1 MSTRINPLIHEEV
14 QRLHQQG
21 MRQCELV
28 KRFNLCKTTIRRLLN
43 NPVNWYG
50 LDRET
55 AAKCRKARIG
65 LKTAAYIIESY
76 QTTSIADQAAYL
88 GKTPGA
94 VRHIQYKLSQAGA
107 IVARLSLAARER
119 RKARDGM
126 LVERVRQCVADGL
139 TIDRIA
145 KELKQPEGRIE
156 RIVEELGGAQSL
168 RTSVY
173 SLDQVAALFQVTA
186 ENVHRWIDCDWLK
199 AARNNK
205 PGSTFAIRRCD
216 LIAFVAVRPAWPS
229 YAPRLIKDEE
239 LRERALAAQIDAG
252 GRWYSRQEIA
262 QRSGVHLE
270 TPRFWDE
277 KGYLAELETTTYG
290 RTIYYWLPNN
300 HPLFTVDT
308 VTLAEAARALHLS
321 RPTLYK
327 YIQEFGMPVEAD
339 GKLDLGKVKTWL
351 QDFTPPKL
359 GRPRKEHAH
368 A

>member
-28 KRFNLCKTTIRRLLN
+28 QRFNLCKTTIRRLLN

-50 LDRET
+50 LDKET
-55 AAKCRKARIG
+55 AAKCREARIG
-65 LKTAAYIIESY
+65 LKTAAYIIETY
-76 QTTSIADQAAYL
+76 QTVPIAEQAAHL

-126 LVERVRQCVADGL
+126 LVERVRQLAADGM
-139 TIDRIA
+139 TIDGIA
-145 KELKQPEGRIE
+145 KALRQPEGRIE
-156 RIVEELGGAQSL
+156 CIVGELGGVQQL
-168 RTSVY
+168 RTNVY
-173 SLDQVAALFQVTA
+173 SLEQVATLFQVTPEVA
-186 ENVHRWIDCDWLK
+186 RQWIDQAWLK
-199 AARNNK
+199 ATRNNK

-216 LIAFVAVRPAWPS
+216 LLAFVNVRAAWPS

-239 LRERALAAQIDAG
+239 LRERAIAAQASATG
-252 GRWYSRQEIA
+252 KWYSRQEIA

-290 RTIYYWLPNN
+290 KTIYYWLPNN

-308 VTLAEAARALHLS
+308 VTLAEAARTLHLS

-339 GKLDLGKVKTWL
+339 GKIDLTKAKAWL
-351 QDFTPPKL
+351 KSFERPKL
-359 GRPRKEHAH
+359 GRPVSQGAR
-368 A
+368 